1 MVDVLPETVIH
12 VAQELHLPIEGLMTR
27 SLRAFLMQEMRS
39 AQMDIADLQD
49 RYGVIDTAELRDRIE
64 RQEISSHPA
73 WEDAMEWEHLEAYL
87 ARVQDLLNEISDV

>member
-1 MVDVLPETVIH
+1 MVDVLPETMIR
-12 VAQELHLPIEGLMTR
+12 VAQELHLPIEGLVTR

-39 AQMDIADLQD
+39 AQMDIGDLQD

-87 ARVQDLLNEISDV
+87 ARIQDLLNEISDV